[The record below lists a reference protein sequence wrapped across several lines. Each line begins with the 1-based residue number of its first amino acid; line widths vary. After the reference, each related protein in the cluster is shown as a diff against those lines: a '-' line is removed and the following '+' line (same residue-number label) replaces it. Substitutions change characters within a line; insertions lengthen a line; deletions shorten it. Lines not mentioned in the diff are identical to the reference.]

1 MIVVAA
7 QLTMHLVVTVAADPV
22 GISVRMVVFAQIDID
37 VVHIYIYWTRMP
49 VTPVRWIVTPIVG
62 RIPSV
67 VAGTPEERE
76 DGRSINVHRFDDVVR
91 TVEVRVAD
99 NLYVGS
105 AVVFLFHYDGSHIL
119 EDVAVEDSLNNYEVS
134 FSFTG
139 FDYSQVIH
147 LSVLIHI
154 QVVDAVVVVVESSF
168 EFLQVA
174 GVGKQIGNSP
184 QIEVV
189 TDVVTFGLNGNVTVS
204 ITVLVIIVV
213 ITVIVSVVL
222 GVA

>member
-1 MIVVAA
+1 
-7 QLTMHLVVTVAADPV
+7 MHLVVAIASDMV
-22 GISVRMVVFAQIDID
+22 GISVRMIVFAQIDVDIVDID
-37 VVHIYIYWTRMP
+37 IYGTRMP
-49 VTPVRWIVTPIVG
+49 VTPVRRVVTPVVG

-76 DGRSINVHRFDDVVR
+76 DGRGINIYRFDDVVR
-91 TVEVRVAD
+91 TVEIRIAD
-99 NLYVGS
+99 NLHVSS
-105 AVVFLFHYDGSHIL
+105 AVVFLFYHDSSHIL